1 MADST
6 FVIDIA
12 ARLDEGAT
20 AAQLDSLADKLS
32 GGGRQAQG
40 FEDALSQLQAQ
51 LDAAARASATANDAL
66 GAGRAEYAQLEQ
78 AAVSAARSA
87 ERAELRRA
95 AAIESAQAKLAAAQ
109 AKLDSAS
116 AGGAGAREMAK
127 YQQAVERASASLRKA
142 GNTAGLDAARDAAA
156 QAKAAVDRYAVGLGK
171 LERDA
176 QQAAAAQQKLARTM
190 SNASKLTQRARDRLG
205 DAATKLSTF
214 RGALGDVGGPLGEFA
229 ERLLYPVQAFVDL
242 NEWFGKTTAVMTVL
256 AVGIAAVIAAL
267 AMLAAAAAAVTLAFT
282 ALSIK
287 IADTARS
294 AQLTAAAFD
303 AAYPSIAG
311 VSDGFDEITR
321 TTTIAADQLRSLT
334 LQLNAAKVSAADM
347 PAALRAVALAE
358 KALGQGQGIALFNEQ
373 LKAAKGNASAV
384 AFEFERK
391 FGGIVARQMLG
402 LEAQG
407 ARLKANVG
415 QLFGDLEIESALQ
428 GFRTLV
434 DLFDENTTAG
444 RFLKGVLETVLQP
457 IIDQAQVAAWFVE
470 ALFLGFAIG
479 AVKAYV
485 AVKPVIDRV
494 SELLGIDTSGW
505 DLETVLAG
513 VAKVGE
519 YLVPLFAGMAAGA
532 LAIGAALAAG
542 PILLGTA
549 FVAVA
554 GALGAA
560 VVAVVYGLYK
570 FVSAAAA
577 VGATLGGALKQGVE
591 SAIEWLTGLAS
602 RAGEIGGDIMR
613 GLANGITGAA
623 GAVVSAMTGAV
634 GGAIAAAKRQLG
646 IASPSKVFE
655 GLGGYTAEG
664 FARGI
669 DAGAPAAN
677 DAVAELAS
685 PAPAIKAAGGGSS
698 SVTTNNSR
706 GPLVHIENYHAA
718 GSDGAAEARSFAEEL
733 TRILEGDAVALAGAA
748 A

>member
-12 ARLDEGAT
+12 ARLDDGAT
-20 AAQLDSLADKLS
+20 AAQLDSLADSLS
-32 GGGRQAQG
+32 TGGRQAQG
-40 FEDALSQLQAQ
+40 FEDAIIQLQSQ
-51 LDAAARASATANDAL
+51 LDAAARASAKADARL
-66 GAGRAEYAQLEQ
+66 SQGKARYSELEAAALQ
-78 AAVSAARSA
+78 AARAA

-95 AAIESAQAKLAAAQ
+95 AAIEAAQAKMTAAQ

-127 YQQAVERASASLRKA
+127 YQAAVERASAALRKA
-142 GNTAGLDAARDAAA
+142 GDSSGLDAANAAAARAKRSMDRYKAALTGVEARAKDAAA
-156 QAKAAVDRYAVGLGK
+156 EQK
-171 LERDA
+171 
-176 QQAAAAQQKLARTM
+176 KLARTLG
-190 SNASKLTQRARDRLG
+190 NAKLLTKRAADRLG

-214 RGALGDVGGPLGEFA
+214 RGALGDVGGPLGEFG
-229 ERLLYPVQAFVDL
+229 ERLLFPVQAFVDL
-242 NEWFGKTTAVMTVL
+242 NEWFGKTTAVMTVMTVGL
-256 AVGIAAVIAAL
+256 AAIVAAL
-267 AMLAAAAAAVTLAFT
+267 AIAAAAAAAATLAFT
-282 ALSIK
+282 ALAIK

-294 AQLTAAAFD
+294 AKLTAEAFD

-311 VSDGFDEITR
+311 VSKGFAEITR
-321 TTTIAADQLRSLT
+321 STGVAADQLREMT
-334 LQLNAAKVSAADM
+334 IQLNAAKVSAADM
-347 PAALRAVALAE
+347 PAALRAVATAE
-358 KALGQGQGIALFNEQ
+358 AALGQGKGLAYFNEQ
-373 LKAAKGNASAV
+373 LKDAKGNASAV
-384 AFEFERK
+384 AFEIERK
-391 FGGIVARQMLG
+391 FGGIVTRQMMG
-402 LEAQG
+402 LDAQG

-415 QLFGDLEIESALQ
+415 QLFGDLQIEPALQ

-457 IIDQAQVAAWFVE
+457 IIDQAQTAAWFVE

-479 AVKAYV
+479 AVKAYI

-494 SELLGIDTSGW
+494 SELLGLDTSSW

-513 VAKVGE
+513 VAKAGE
-519 YLVPLFAGMAAGA
+519 YLVPIFAGLALGAAVV
-532 LAIGAALAAG
+532 GAALAAG

-554 GALGAA
+554 TALGAA
-560 VVAVVYGLYK
+560 VALVVAGLALLAQTAWQTG
-570 FVSAAAA
+570 AALREAIS
-577 VGATLGGALKQGVE
+577 QGVQA
-591 SAIEWLTGLAS
+591 AIDYLTGLAGT
-602 RAGEIGGDIMR
+602 AVTVGGQIMA
-613 GLANGITGAA
+613 GLASGITGAA

-655 GLGGYTAEG
+655 GIGGYTAEG

-677 DAVAELAS
+677 DAMADMTS
-685 PAPAIKAAGGGSS
+685 PAPALRAAGGSSS
-698 SVTTNNSR
+698 SVTTNNAS
-706 GPLVHIENYHAA
+706 GPTVHIEHYHAA
-718 GSDGAAEARSFAEEL
+718 GSDGAAEARGFAEQL
-733 TRILEGDAVALAGAA
+733 TRILEGDALAIAGAA